1 MTRALLA
8 LAVLIVGLAAA
19 APASAGTRFFAYT
32 ATDQATRYRT
42 GDVTLE
48 LRTPDFF
55 FGPTRVVGLWR
66 RRGAD
71 LPLGRESNAFSQ
83 EALSTATGRSAQ
95 GLVVYAVDEEAGRG
109 FAQGSCV
116 GAPRAWIAV
125 AAPQAYQ
132 PLVVYVLRQGSSG
145 APELCETLNYAWQ
158 AEWRMPPRDG
168 GNSDDGSARPVD
180 PAGRR

>member
-1 MTRALLA
+1 MIL
-8 LAVLIVGLAAA
+8 GAAA
-19 APASAGTRFFAYT
+19 ASPAAAGTRFFAYT
-32 ATDQATRYRT
+32 AADQPTRYRT

-55 FGPTRVVGLWR
+55 FGPTRVASLWR
-66 RRGAD
+66 RRGSD
-71 LPLGRESNAFSQ
+71 LPLGESSGVFS
-83 EALSTATGRSAQ
+83 EAAVATAVGGSAR
-95 GLVVYAVDEEAGRG
+95 GLVVYSVDEEAGRG

-125 AAPQAYQ
+125 AEPRAYQ
-132 PLVVYVLRQGSSG
+132 PLVVHVLRQGSSG

-168 GNSDDGSARPVD
+168 GGRDDGSARPVD